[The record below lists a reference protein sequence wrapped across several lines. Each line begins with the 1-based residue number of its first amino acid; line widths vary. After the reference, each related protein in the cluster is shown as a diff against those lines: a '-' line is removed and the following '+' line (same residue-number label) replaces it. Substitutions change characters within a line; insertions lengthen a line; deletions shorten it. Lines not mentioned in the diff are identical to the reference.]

1 MLEALLPGI
10 RNVLG
15 DNLVGIYL
23 RGSLA
28 LGDFIP
34 ATSDI
39 DVLAVTARPVD
50 DAEFGALADLH
61 ARLAASPHPFARR
74 LEIAYVDRAAWG
86 RFKPG
91 LRHPSLGQGE
101 TLAWSEHRDNWI
113 LERWTVRECGVT
125 LLGPEPQSLID
136 PIAADEL
143 LGAVRGRLRDWAD
156 WAEQPDDPDWRLP
169 RRAHMAYVVETM
181 CRALATLAGGQ
192 ILSKPRAVAWALA
205 TLPEPWRSLVE
216 RSQAWRTDQT
226 IDLALGPEVQSF
238 VRWAT
243 SDGMA
248 IVAESERHP
257 SIVKVCRE

>member
-39 DVLAVTARPVD
+39 DVLVVTARPVD
-50 DAEFGALADLH
+50 DAEFDALADLH
-61 ARLAASPHPFARR
+61 ARLAASSHPYAKR
-74 LEIAYVDRAAWG
+74 LEIAYVDRAAWR
-86 RFKPG
+86 RFEPG

-125 LLGPEPQSLID
+125 LLGPAPQTLID
-136 PIAADEL
+136 PITTDEL
-143 LGAVRGRLRDWAD
+143 RMAVRARLPDWAD
-156 WAEQPDDPDWRLP
+156 WANQPDDPDWRSP
-169 RRAHMAYVVETM
+169 RAHKAYVVETM
-181 CRALATLAGGQ
+181 CRALAALAGGQ
-192 ILSKPRAVAWALA
+192 LLSKPRAVAWALA
-205 TLPEPWRSLVE
+205 TLPEPWRSMVE
-216 RSQAWRTDQT
+216 RSQGWRTDQT
-226 IDLALGPEVQSF
+226 IDLAIVPEVQGF
-238 VRWAT
+238 VRWAS
-243 SDGMA
+243 SDGVSV
-248 IVAESERHP
+248 VATSERPVTTKTRRHQ
-257 SIVKVCRE
+257 V